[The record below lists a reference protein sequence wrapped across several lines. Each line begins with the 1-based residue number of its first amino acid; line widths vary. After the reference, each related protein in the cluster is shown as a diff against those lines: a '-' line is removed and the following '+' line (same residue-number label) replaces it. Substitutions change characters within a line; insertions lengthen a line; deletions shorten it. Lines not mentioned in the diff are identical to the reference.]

1 MNKFAILLCLIVF
14 TQQVTVEEVYDK
26 AIYFFKGFAEGTNY
40 KCYNVFVSQRT
51 TMIKLINT
59 IITEVKGGKS
69 IKDAVMGHLTDFM
82 KVPNLMDHCKVITLA
97 TKLIGF
103 YSEKGIKDI
112 GYALVN
118 HNTDIYSYIQ
128 KIVSEK
134 EYEVKAEYAGK
145 LFKTI
150 TGLSVL

>member
-1 MNKFAILLCLIVF
+1 MNKFALLLCLIVL
-14 TQQVTVEEVYDK
+14 TQQATVEEIYDK
-26 AIYFFKGFAEGTNY
+26 AIYFFKGFADGTNY

-51 TMIKLINT
+51 TMINLINT
-59 IITEVKGGKS
+59 IISEVKAGKS
-69 IKDAVMGHLTDFM
+69 IKDAVMGHVGDFM

-118 HNTDIYSYIQ
+118 HNTDIYSYI
-128 KIVSEK
+128 KSIVSEK
-134 EYEVKAEYAGK
+134 DYAVKAEYAGK

>member
-1 MNKFAILLCLIVF
+1 MNKFALLLCLIVL
-14 TQQVTVEEVYDK
+14 TQQATVEEIYDK
-26 AIYFFKGFAEGTNY
+26 AIYFFKGFADGTNY

-51 TMIKLINT
+51 TMINLINT
-59 IITEVKGGKS
+59 IISEVKAGKS
-69 IKDAVMGHLTDFM
+69 IKDAVMGHVGDFM

>member
-1 MNKFAILLCLIVF
+1 MNKFALLLCLIVL
-14 TQQVTVEEVYDK
+14 TQQATVEEIYDK
-26 AIYFFKGFAEGTNY
+26 AIYFFKGFADGTNY

-51 TMIKLINT
+51 TMINLINT
-59 IITEVKGGKS
+59 IISEVKAGKS
-69 IKDAVMGHLTDFM
+69 IKDAVMGHVGDFM

-118 HNTDIYSYIQ
+118 HNTDIYSYI
-128 KIVSEK
+128 KSIVSEK
-134 EYEVKAEYAGK
+134 DYAVKAEYAGK

-150 TGLSVL
+150 TGLSVI

>member
-1 MNKFAILLCLIVF
+1 MNKFALLLCLIVL
-14 TQQVTVEEVYDK
+14 TQQATVEEIYDK
-26 AIYFFKGFAEGTNY
+26 AIYFFKGFADGTNY

-51 TMIKLINT
+51 TMINLINT
-59 IITEVKGGKS
+59 IISEVKAGKS
-69 IKDAVMGHLTDFM
+69 IKDAVMGHVGDFM

-118 HNTDIYSYIQ
+118 HNTEIYSDIQ

-134 EYEVKAEYAGK
+134 AYEVKAEYAGK